1 MQENRRIGRA
11 RRGLFARVLERRRL
25 EATPAEAEDGPNAAE
40 GEAAGPEA
48 DRIAALESRLD
59 RLESLVE
66 GLQDAIHRDAVRRER
81 EIEDLEQ
88 KTAPHQMSRS
98 LAEHD
103 RRHGL

>member
-1 MQENRRIGRA
+1 M
-11 RRGLFARVLERRRL
+11 VERRRL
-25 EATPAEAEDGPNAAE
+25 EATSAEAEDEPNAAE
-40 GEAAGPEA
+40 VGAAGPEA

-66 GLQDAIHRDAVRRER
+66 GLQDATYRDAVRRGR

-88 KTAPHQMSRS
+88 KTTPGQMSRS

>member
-1 MQENRRIGRA
+1 MQQNRRLGRG

-25 EATPAEAEDGPNAAE
+25 EATSGQAEDAPNTPE
-40 GEAAGPEA
+40 VAAGGTEE

-66 GLQDAIHRDAVRRER
+66 GLQDAMYRDAVRREG
-81 EIEDLEQ
+81 ELQNLEQ
-88 KTAPHQMSRS
+88 KTAPDEMSRS
-98 LAEHD
+98 LAEHA

>member
-1 MQENRRIGRA
+1 M
-11 RRGLFARVLERRRL
+11 LERRRL
-25 EATPAEAEDGPNAAE
+25 EATSAQPEDAPNAAE
-40 GEAAGPEA
+40 VGAGGPEA

-66 GLQDAIHRDAVRRER
+66 GLQDAMYRDAVRRER
-81 EIEDLEQ
+81 EIQDLEQ
-88 KTAPHQMSRS
+88 QTTPDQMSRS

>member
-1 MQENRRIGRA
+1 MQSNRRLGRG

-25 EATPAEAEDGPNAAE
+25 EATSPQAEHAPNGAEVGA
-40 GEAAGPEA
+40 GGPEA

-66 GLQDAIHRDAVRRER
+66 GLQDAMYRDAVRRGR
-81 EIEDLEQ
+81 EIQDLEQ
-88 KTAPHQMSRS
+88 KTAPDQMSRS